1 MAVVPKEIQ
10 RLFRRV
16 RDLFVLAVFPN
27 AGILKGRF
35 LRFVLRGIRSGE
47 LDFSDLVGS
56 GM

>member
-16 RDLFVLAVFPN
+16 RDLFILAVFPS

-35 LRFVLRGIRSGE
+35 FRFVLQGIRSGE
-47 LDFSDLVGS
+47 LDFSDLVAR